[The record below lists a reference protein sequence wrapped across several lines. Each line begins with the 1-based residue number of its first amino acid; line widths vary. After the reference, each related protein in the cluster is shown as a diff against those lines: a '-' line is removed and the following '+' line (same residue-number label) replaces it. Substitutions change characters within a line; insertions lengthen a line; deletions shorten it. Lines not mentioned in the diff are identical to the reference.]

1 MSVSKLQTVSA
12 NILNLFYELSV
23 FECSGLYDS
32 DEYNLKPD
40 DLLEMLEEEKKLYL
54 LKDEVSCY
62 FHEGMYSNILY
73 KRFRRCI
80 SLMNTFSKN
89 TFSDGRINY
98 RNFDDI
104 NNRKKVIN
112 SIVAL
117 DLELLSFRY
126 FRDVIDSCED
136 ETTKE
141 KLINIFYQET
151 CSSVLSS
158 RELAKNKFVFEDNF
172 ILKGYF
178 YADLMGVDRD
188 YVKDA
193 YDKICKDV
201 YTRNLNIVFS
211 HSNIQVEDFYMLMSV
226 IKASAS
232 LISDKVL
239 ESPYEQLYYKY
250 QLHRN
255 CKDAFT
261 GIKDILDNREKLK
274 TDYQILTYGKSY

>member
-1 MSVSKLQTVSA
+1 MLVSKLQTVSA

-32 DEYNLKPD
+32 DEYNLKID
-40 DLLEMLEEEKKLYL
+40 ALLEMLEEEKKLYL

-104 NNRKKVIN
+104 NNRKKVLN

-117 DLELLSFRY
+117 DIELLSFRY
-126 FRDVIDSCED
+126 FRETINLCED
-136 ETTKE
+136 EHDKDELVNCFYKE
-141 KLINIFYQET
+141 V

-158 RELAKNKFVFEDNF
+158 KEIVKNKFVFEDEFVLN
-172 ILKGYF
+172 GYF

-188 YVKDA
+188 YVADTYERIYKDL
-193 YDKICKDV
+193 YMI
-201 YTRNLNIVFS
+201 NLNSIF
-211 HSNIQVEDFYMLMSV
+211 NISDTKTSTFYMLMSA
-226 IKASAS
+226 IKASVTLMSDIA
-232 LISDKVL
+232 SDKA
-239 ESPYEQLYYKY
+239 YEHLCYQY
-250 QLHRN
+250 QLHRS
-255 CKDAFT
+255 CKDTFD
-261 GIKDILDNREKLK
+261 GIKDIFDSRKKLK
-274 TDYQILTYGKSY
+274 ENYQILTYGKKY